1 MVELNKKYHIGV
13 KKFGFVNWIGFK
25 SLWLKECNRFMVV
38 WQQTLLSPLVSSLLF
53 LSVLSLALGNNR
65 GDVLGYSFISFL
77 APGLI
82 AMSILGQSFSHSVSS
97 LMIGKIQGNIVDM
110 LYAPLSALEVSM
122 SILGQ
127 SFSHSVSS
135 LMIGKIQG
143 NIVDMLYAPLSAL
156 EVSMAII
163 LAALT
168 RSFLIATIS
177 IGVFSLIVEIPIYNI
192 LYIFVFGFLGAF
204 ILGSL
209 GFITGLWAEKF
220 DHTATVT
227 NFVITPLSFLSGVFY
242 SIDKLPQFF
251 QTISHINPFFYMIDG
266 FRYGFLGKSDGSINI
281 GLIYLSIL
289 SVLIWYVA
297 FFLYKKGYKIKS

>member
-1 MVELNKKYHIGV
+1 MVELNKKYLIGV

-25 SLWLKECNRFMVV
+25 SLWLKECNRFMTV

-65 GDVLGYSFISFL
+65 GDVLGYSFINFL

-82 AMSILGQSFSHSVSS
+82 AMSVLTQSFSHSVSS

-110 LYAPLSALEVSM
+110 LYAPLSAFEVT
-122 SILGQ
+122 
-127 SFSHSVSS
+127 
-135 LMIGKIQG
+135 
-143 NIVDMLYAPLSAL
+143 
-156 EVSMAII
+156 MAII

-168 RSFLIATIS
+168 RSFLIAIIS
-177 IGVFSLIVEIPIYNI
+177 ITVFSLIVDITINNI
-192 LYIFVFGFLGAF
+192 FYIFVFGFLSAF

-227 NFVITPLSFLSGVFY
+227 NFIITPLSFLSGVFY
-242 SIDKLPQFF
+242 SIDKLPELF
-251 QTISHINPFFYMIDG
+251 QNISHINPFFYMIDG
-266 FRYGFLGKSDGSINI
+266 FRYGFLGKSDGPIFI
-281 GLIYLSIL
+281 GLIYLTIL
-289 SVLIWYVA
+289 SIIMWYIA

>member
-1 MVELNKKYHIGV
+1 MVEIEKKYQMRV
-13 KKFGFVNWIGFK
+13 RKFGFINWIGFK
-25 SLWLKECNRFMVV
+25 SLWLKECNRFMTV

-53 LSVLSLALGNNR
+53 LSVLSLALGNNK

-82 AMSILGQSFSHSVSS
+82 AMSILT
-97 LMIGKIQGNIVDM
+97 
-110 LYAPLSALEVSM
+110 
-122 SILGQ
+122 Q

-168 RSFLIATIS
+168 RSFLIALIS
-177 IGVFSLIVEIPIYNI
+177 IGVFSLIVEIPINNI
-192 LYIFVFGFLGAF
+192 FYIFIFGFLSAF

-227 NFVITPLSFLSGVFY
+227 NFIITPLSFLSGVFY
-242 SIDKLPQFF
+242 SIDKLPIFF
-251 QTISHINPFFYMIDG
+251 QTISNLNPFFYMIDG
-266 FRYGFLGKSDGSINI
+266 FRYGFLGESDGSIRV
-281 GLIYLSIL
+281 GLIYLTLL
-289 SVLIWYVA
+289 SFVTWYFA
-297 FFLYKKGYKIKS
+297 FYLFRKGYKIKS

>member
-1 MVELNKKYHIGV
+1 MVELNKKYKITV
-13 KKFGFVNWIGFK
+13 KKFGFINWIGFK

-82 AMSILGQSFSHSVSS
+82 AMSILTQSFSHT
-97 LMIGKIQGNIVDM
+97 
-110 LYAPLSALEVSM
+110 
-122 SILGQ
+122 
-127 SFSHSVSS
+127 VSS

-163 LAALT
+163 LAAVT
-168 RSFLIATIS
+168 RSFLIAIIS
-177 IGVFSLIVEIPIYNI
+177 IAVFSLIVKIPIYNI
-192 LYIFVFGFLGAF
+192 FYIFVFGFLSAF

-227 NFVITPLSFLSGVFY
+227 NFIITPLSFLSGVFY
-242 SIDKLPQFF
+242 SINKLPELF

-266 FRYGFLGKSDGSINI
+266 FRYGFLGKSDGLISIGI
-281 GLIYLSIL
+281 VYLIIL
-289 SVLIWYVA
+289 SFVMWFIA
-297 FFLYKKGYKIKS
+297 FYLYKKGYKIKS

>member
-1 MVELNKKYHIGV
+1 MVELNKKYQLGV
-13 KKFGFVNWIGFK
+13 RKFGFINWIGFK
-25 SLWLKECNRFMVV
+25 SLWLKECNRFLVV

-65 GDVLGYSFISFL
+65 EDVFGYSFISFL

-82 AMSILGQSFSHSVSS
+82 AMSILTQSFSHSVSS

-110 LYAPLSALEVSM
+110 LYAPLSALEVT
-122 SILGQ
+122 
-127 SFSHSVSS
+127 
-135 LMIGKIQG
+135 
-143 NIVDMLYAPLSAL
+143 
-156 EVSMAII
+156 MAII

-168 RSFLIATIS
+168 RSFLIAIIS
-177 IGVFSLIVEIPIYNI
+177 IGVFSLIVEIPINNI
-192 LYIFVFGFLGAF
+192 YYIFIFGFLSAF

-227 NFVITPLSFLSGVFY
+227 NFIITPLSFLSGVFY
-242 SIDKLPQFF
+242 SIGKLPNFF
-251 QTISHINPFFYMIDG
+251 QIISHINPFFYMIDG
-266 FRYGFLGKSDGSINI
+266 FRYGFLGKSDGSTSI
-281 GLIYLSIL
+281 GLIYLTIL
-289 SVLIWYVA
+289 SVVMWYLA

>member
-1 MVELNKKYHIGV
+1 MVELNKKYQMNVI
-13 KKFGFVNWIGFK
+13 KFGFINWIGFK
-25 SLWLKECNRFMVV
+25 SLWLKECNRFITV

-65 GDVLGYSFISFL
+65 GDVLGYPFVSFL

-82 AMSILGQSFSHSVSS
+82 AMSILTQSFSHS
-97 LMIGKIQGNIVDM
+97 
-110 LYAPLSALEVSM
+110 A
-122 SILGQ
+122 
-127 SFSHSVSS
+127 SS

-168 RSFLIATIS
+168 RSFLIAIIS
-177 IGVFSLIVEIPIYNI
+177 IFIFSIIVEMVISNV
-192 LYIFVFGFLGAF
+192 LLIFIFGFLSSF
-204 ILGSL
+204 ILGSI
-209 GFITGLWAEKF
+209 GFITGLWAEKY

-242 SIDKLPQFF
+242 SIDKLPEFF
-251 QTISHINPFFYMIDG
+251 QAISYVNPFFYMIDG
-266 FRYGFLGKSDGSINI
+266 FRYGFLGNSDGSIKV
-281 GLIYLSIL
+281 GLIYLTTLSI
-289 SVLIWYVA
+289 IMWYVA
-297 FFLYKKGYKIKS
+297 FYLYKKGYKIKS

>member
-1 MVELNKKYHIGV
+1 MVELNKKYQIRV
-13 KKFGFVNWIGFK
+13 KNFGLINWIGFK
-25 SLWLKECNRFMVV
+25 SLWLKECNRFIIV

-53 LSVLSLALGNNR
+53 LSVLSLALGNNK
-65 GDVLGYSFISFL
+65 GDVLGHSFINFL

-82 AMSILGQSFSHSVSS
+82 AMSILT
-97 LMIGKIQGNIVDM
+97 
-110 LYAPLSALEVSM
+110 
-122 SILGQ
+122 Q

-163 LAALT
+163 FAAIT
-168 RSFLIATIS
+168 RSLLIAIIS
-177 IGVFSLIVEIPIYNI
+177 IAVFSLIIDIQINSF
-192 LYIFVFGFLGAF
+192 LYVFIFAFLSSF

-227 NFVITPLSFLSGVFY
+227 NFIITPLSFLSGVFY
-242 SIDKLPQFF
+242 SVEKLPELF
-251 QTISHINPFFYMIDG
+251 QSISYANPFFYMIDG
-266 FRYGFLGKSDGSINI
+266 FRYGFLGVSDGTISFGI
-281 GLIYLSIL
+281 IYLVIL
-289 SVLIWYVA
+289 SFVMWFIA
-297 FFLYKKGYKIKS
+297 FYLYKKGYKIKS

>member
-1 MVELNKKYHIGV
+1 MVELNKKYQISL
-13 KKFGFVNWIGFK
+13 KKFGFINWIGFK
-25 SLWLKECNRFMVV
+25 SLWLKECNRFITV

-65 GDVLGYSFISFL
+65 GAVLGYSFISFL

-82 AMSILGQSFSHSVSS
+82 AMSI
-97 LMIGKIQGNIVDM
+97 IT
-110 LYAPLSALEVSM
+110 
-122 SILGQ
+122 Q

-163 LAALT
+163 LAALA
-168 RSFLIATIS
+168 RSFLIAIIS
-177 IGVFSLIVEIPIYNI
+177 IGVFSLIVEIPISNI
-192 LYIFVFGFLGAF
+192 FIIFIFGFLSAF

-242 SIDKLPQFF
+242 SIDKLPKFF

-266 FRYGFLGKSDGSINI
+266 FRYGFLGKSDGSINV
-281 GLIYLSIL
+281 GLIYLTIL
-289 SVLIWYVA
+289 SIVVWYVA

>member
-1 MVELNKKYHIGV
+1 MVELNKKYHIRV

-25 SLWLKECNRFMVV
+25 SLWFKECNRFMAV

-65 GDVLGYSFISFL
+65 GDVLGYSFINFL

-82 AMSILGQSFSHSVSS
+82 AMSILT
-97 LMIGKIQGNIVDM
+97 
-110 LYAPLSALEVSM
+110 
-122 SILGQ
+122 Q

-163 LAALT
+163 LAAIT
-168 RSFLIATIS
+168 RSLLIAIIS
-177 IGVFSLIVEIPIYNI
+177 ILIFSIIIEIHIYSI
-192 LYIFVFGFLGAF
+192 IYIFIFAFLGSF
-204 ILGSL
+204 ILGAL
-209 GFITGLWAEKF
+209 GFIAGLWAEKF

-242 SIDKLPQFF
+242 SIDRLPPFF
-251 QTISHINPFFYMIDG
+251 LTISSFNPFFYVIDG
-266 FRYGFLGKSDGSINI
+266 FRYGFLGVSDGSII
-281 GLIYLSIL
+281 FGIIYLTIL
-289 SVLIWYVA
+289 TFITGFMA
-297 FFLYKKGYKIKS
+297 FYLYKKGYKIKS

>member
-13 KKFGFVNWIGFK
+13 KRFGFVNWIGFK
-25 SLWLKECNRFMVV
+25 SLWFKECNRFMAV

-65 GDVLGYSFISFL
+65 GDVLGYSFINFL

-82 AMSILGQSFSHSVSS
+82 AMSILT
-97 LMIGKIQGNIVDM
+97 
-110 LYAPLSALEVSM
+110 
-122 SILGQ
+122 Q

-163 LAALT
+163 LASLT
-168 RSFLIATIS
+168 RSFLIAIIS
-177 IGVFSLIVEIPIYNI
+177 IAVFSLIVDITIYNI
-192 LYIFVFGFLGAF
+192 FYIFVFGFLGAF

-227 NFVITPLSFLSGVFY
+227 NFIITPLSFLSGVFY
-242 SIDKLPQFF
+242 SIDKLPELF
-251 QTISHINPFFYMIDG
+251 QIISHINPFFYMIDG
-266 FRYGFLGKSDGSINI
+266 FRYGFLGKSDGSITI
-281 GLIYLSIL
+281 GLIYLTIL
-289 SVLIWYVA
+289 SIVLWYVA